1 MSRYINAD
9 NLIKKMQEQYN
20 DLLNKDGY
28 YDNFTQGYGD
38 ALSTVENEPT
48 ADVQKVKHGHWA
60 CLGWGEWLE
69 EAKEVLEKQTPKKI
83 THTATLKTSCTCPN
97 CGNCLDK
104 FEKFGESIVRVKHQ
118 YCHFCGQALDW
129 SDI

>member
-1 MSRYINAD
+1 MSRYIDAD

-48 ADVQKVKHGHWA
+48 ADVQKVRRRKWIIDEDGVVI
-60 CLGWGEWLE
+60 CSECGEEHMWDDFRPTYCDMCG
-69 EAKEVLEKQTPKKI
+69 AKMEDGRRQV
-83 THTATLKTSCTCPN
+83 
-97 CGNCLDK
+97 
-104 FEKFGESIVRVKHQ
+104 
-118 YCHFCGQALDW
+118 
-129 SDI
+129 